1 MSCSGN
7 AILFWGLIDAELVSP
22 ARNRPLCPQ
31 RLRMR
36 LRVYAHGMRLLRYDL
51 PRQVLISLLAAMAVT
66 AAIGWLI
73 SVLDQVTPEE
83 IAKAEVRGERE
94 GRLDGYEAAFERG
107 RLDGAGRA
115 QLALPE
121 LLASGD
127 PADAL
132 RRSYEF
138 SWNAAIDLA
147 LHTAKRNKL
156 EVESAFESWEALRQ

>member
-1 MSCSGN
+1 
-7 AILFWGLIDAELVSP
+7 
-22 ARNRPLCPQ
+22 
-31 RLRMR
+31 MR
-36 LRVYAHGMRLLRYDL
+36 IRVYAHGMRLLRYDL
-51 PRQVLISLLAAMAVT
+51 PRQVLFSLLAAMAVT

-73 SVLDQVTPEE
+73 SALDQVTPEE

-127 PADAL
+127 PQDGL
-132 RRSYEF
+132 RRAYDF
-138 SWNAAIDLA
+138 AWNTAIDLA
-147 LHTAKRNKL
+147 LNDAKRNKL
-156 EVESAFESWEALRQ
+156 EVDSAFGAWEALRR

>member
-1 MSCSGN
+1 M
-7 AILFWGLIDAELVSP
+7 
-22 ARNRPLCPQ
+22 
-31 RLRMR
+31 
-36 LRVYAHGMRLLRYDL
+36 
-51 PRQVLISLLAAMAVT
+51 
-66 AAIGWLI
+66 I

-94 GRLDGYEAAFERG
+94 GRIDGYEAAFERG

-156 EVESAFESWEALRQ
+156 EVESAFEAWEALRQ